1 MIPTYSK
8 EKVKALW
15 DYLYETG
22 KLIATEVKLE
32 DKIIASRIDYFD
44 GKWMHS
50 FGSASDQEY
59 LNYNVNDLAR
69 YYVMCKGSKL
79 GLKFYGLT
87 GQVKKMIINFRQKLL
102 NTIARIEVNIDYP
115 EYEDEYRI

>member
-22 KLIATEVKLE
+22 KLIATQVKLE

-44 GKWMHS
+44 GEWLHS
-50 FGSASDQEY
+50 FGSASDQEF
-59 LNYNVNDLAR
+59 LRYNPNELAR
-69 YYVMCKGSKL
+69 YYVMCKAAKL
-79 GLKFYGLT
+79 GMKFYDMSG
-87 GQVKKMIINFRQKLL
+87 GG
-102 NTIARIEVNIDYP
+102 DYKYKFGS
-115 EYEDEYRI
+115 EKYILQE